1 MPYQRDLLP
10 SFAGIN
16 SFARA
21 PRADFD
27 EIRPGTVAVVG
38 IPYDGASASRQGVR
52 QGPRAIR
59 EASADFI
66 YDLQA
71 SQSGALIDVISGRVL
86 HTPGPSALVDLGDLR
101 SSPLDSRR
109 VIDACNSA
117 FSRIATSGGFP
128 IALGGDR
135 FITFPLTDGLHAG
148 LGSNVGLI
156 RISGQLSLAEP
167 DSSHGPDW
175 TGASLRRIL
184 ASGRVRAKNTVC
196 IGAQGYIPYKEWDYA
211 RAQGVTVITADSLKE
226 QGPEAAAQRAL
237 DLAGDGC
244 NSIYVSL
251 DISVVDS
258 GYASGAS
265 DIVVGGVVPRDLLAL
280 MRALSASSR
289 VAALDVVEVA
299 PGLDV
304 RGRSERLAAQCIIEL
319 IAPRAFGS

>member
-21 PRADFD
+21 PRGAFD
-27 EIRPGTVAVVG
+27 DIQRGTVAVVG
-38 IPYDGASASRQGVR
+38 IPYDGASTSRQGVR
-52 QGPRAIR
+52 QGPRSIR

-86 HTPGPSALVDLGDLR
+86 NTPSANALVDLGDLQ
-101 SSPLDSRR
+101 SSPLDSQG
-109 VIDACNSA
+109 VIAACTDA
-117 FSRIATSGGFP
+117 FSRISKSGGFP
-128 IALGGDR
+128 VALGGDR
-135 FITFPLTDGLHAG
+135 FITFPLVGGLVEG
-148 LGSNVGLI
+148 LGQNVGLI
-156 RISGQLSLAEP
+156 RISGLLSLTNP

-175 TGASLRRIL
+175 TGASLHRIL
-184 ASGRVRAKNTVC
+184 DAGNVQARNTVC
-196 IGAQGYIPYKEWDYA
+196 IGVQGYIPYREWDHA
-211 RAQGVTVITADSLKE
+211 RDQGVTVITADSLKE
-226 QGPEAAAQRAL
+226 QGPETAAQRAL

-244 NSIYVSL
+244 NAIYVSL
-251 DISVVDS
+251 DIGVVDS
-258 GYASGAS
+258 GYASGTA

-280 MRALSASSR
+280 MRALSASSEI
-289 VAALDVVEVA
+289 AALDVVEVA

-319 IAPRAFGS
+319 IAPRAFGA